1 MIIVYKRRGL
11 ALPAALLV
19 TNLTSRAFKLILGPI
34 QIELFRVH
42 IIRR

>member
-1 MIIVYKRRGL
+1 MAGL
-11 ALPAALLV
+11 YLLLFLLV

-42 IIRR
+42 IIRK